1 MCIRDSIIRYL
12 ESKLLSESYIK
23 PLECCFTLKWFHVII
38 ILVKNFDDRK
48 PFLIVRC
55 NEWGEFLIQR
65 VCVFQ
70 RSIIW

>member
-1 MCIRDSIIRYL
+1 MINLGIMVCLTKVR
-12 ESKLLSESYIK
+12 EKVVFN
-23 PLECCFTLKWFHVII
+23 FTLKWFHVII
-38 ILVKNFDDRK
+38 ILIENFDDRK

-55 NEWGEFLIQR
+55 NVWGEFLIQR